1 LRRDRG
7 PPDQRPPR
15 LPRRRPLRRA
25 AHRPHRPHDP
35 PRHEGALMR
44 RHELDPVSLTFG
56 FAFTGLGLLF
66 LLGRA
71 DQALRLHWVWPILLL
86 VLGVGILADL
96 ARGRDSP
103 QADQVRAP
111 PRLAVGYPPGRSPY
125 SGALQTA
132 LGGAAAGARPGSRDQ
147 AVRGRDR
154 RVVR

>member
-71 DQALRLHWVWPILLL
+71 AQALPPPWVWPILLL
-86 VLGVGILADL
+86 VLGGGILADL
-96 ARGRDSP
+96 AHH
-103 QADQVRAP
+103 
-111 PRLAVGYPPGRSPY
+111 
-125 SGALQTA
+125 
-132 LGGAAAGARPGSRDQ
+132 
-147 AVRGRDR
+147 RDR
-154 RVVR
+154 AEEDPAREDPAHAPALDPEPALTPA